1 MKVIDPVCGMEVD
14 TEKPAAVSSYKGQEY
29 YFCSAMCR
37 EVFDREAVD
46 LLKTQEEISNLFL
59 KFQTGAAM
67 PSPPEKKAAP
77 LEKIPWTTR
86 AAETVARQPAWW
98 GTGMGVISGFIIL
111 HPYAMLVEH
120 FTHIT
125 AGTMSIF
132 APEMIPMTMAFVL
145 FGGALG
151 GMAGNRWH
159 KARQLEEARV
169 ERERRKAAVD
179 ILRQLMVTLSH
190 YITNSTTAIGGF
202 ARRGLQNDRKQ
213 EIVEGYLRIIGA
225 ESERIRVVINSLNSV
240 ISADPFAPDA
250 DEAALMLTLQQE
262 ITGNMSKLTAHF
274 NEEARRRWGT
284 EWEKTTERGSNVT
297 Q

>member
-1 MKVIDPVCGMEVD
+1 MKVMDPVCGMEIEQ
-14 TEKPAAVSSYKGQEY
+14 EKAVAASSYKGKEY

-37 EVFDREAVD
+37 EVFEREAVD
-46 LLKTQEEISNLFL
+46 LLKTQEEISNLFQ
-59 KFQTGAAM
+59 KFQAGAAM
-67 PSPPEKKAAP
+67 PSPPEEKAAVP
-77 LEKIPWTTR
+77 EKIPWTRR
-86 AAETVARQPAWW
+86 AAEAVASRPAWW
-98 GTGMGVISGFIIL
+98 GAGMGAVSGFIIL

-125 AGTMSIF
+125 AGTVSVF

-169 ERERRKAAVD
+169 ERERRKAAVG

-213 EIVEGYLRIIGA
+213 EIIEEYLRIIA
-225 ESERIRVVINSLNSV
+225 VESERIRVVINSLNSV
-240 ISADPFAPDA
+240 ISADPYGPDA
-250 DEAALMLTLQQE
+250 DEAALMLRLQQE
-262 ITGNMSKLTAHF
+262 INNNLSALSRSY
-274 NEEARRRWGT
+274 EEDARQRWGKS
-284 EWEKTTERGSNVT
+284 WEAVG
-297 Q
+297 